1 MFNKRMQ
8 KAGMQRW
15 HKYCEKYQDNLTK
28 GEKLMKAKYKIFARS
43 AFRLYKFKVEM
54 IKYDHDQE

>member
-1 MFNKRMQ
+1 MQ

-15 HKYCEKYQDNLTK
+15 HKYCEKYQDNLKK

-54 IKYDHDQE
+54 IKYDNDQE